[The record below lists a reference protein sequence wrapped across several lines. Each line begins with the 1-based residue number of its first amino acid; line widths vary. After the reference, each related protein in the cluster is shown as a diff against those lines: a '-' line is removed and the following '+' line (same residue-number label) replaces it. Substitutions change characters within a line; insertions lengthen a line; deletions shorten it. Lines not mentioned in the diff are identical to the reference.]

1 MNPSGRPWPPLIV
14 AARIPFWIKL
24 RDLVLTWLMWGLFLA
39 MLIDEADIVVTR
51 HSFSVD
57 IDWLG
62 MWRDLFP
69 FILLAAVMATFLFA
83 ASQFTRR
90 RRRLTLLDPDPAPLT
105 LTEHA
110 ERGGVSEEALS
121 RARDL
126 RIVVLH
132 VDADRRI
139 RFEPR

>member
-1 MNPSGRPWPPLIV
+1 MSTERPWPPLIV
-14 AARIPFWIKL
+14 AAGIPFWMKV
-24 RDLVLTWLMWGLFLA
+24 RDLVLTWLMWALFLA
-39 MLIDEADIVVTR
+39 MLVDEAEIVVTR
-51 HSFSVD
+51 HSFSVH

-62 MWRDLFP
+62 MWQELLP
-69 FILLAAVMATFLFA
+69 FIMLAAIMATLLFV

-90 RRRLTLLDPDPAPLT
+90 RRRLTLLHPEPPPLT

-110 ERGGVSEEALS
+110 ARAGVSEEALS

-132 VDADRRI
+132 VDADRRL